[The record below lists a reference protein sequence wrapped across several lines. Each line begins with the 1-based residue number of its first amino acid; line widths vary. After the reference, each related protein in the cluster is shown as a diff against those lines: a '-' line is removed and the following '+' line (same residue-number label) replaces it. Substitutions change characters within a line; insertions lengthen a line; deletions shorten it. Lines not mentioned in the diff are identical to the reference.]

1 MWRLRVAL
9 ARLAMLTRGLDTI
22 IAWDLGSIR
31 SDLKKI
37 NELFVPLFSALSPC
51 GGLNLPIELSGD
63 WINPAP

>member
-37 NELFVPLFSALSPC
+37 NELFYEVLIAPEYENSALNI
-51 GGLNLPIELSGD
+51 LKTKKL
-63 WINPAP
+63 